1 MKPSD
6 LNTLVKKFL
15 QYKLTVA
22 FAESC
27 TAGLLASEFVKA
39 EGSSEVLLG
48 SVVTYHAVAKQRLLG
63 VKKETLAMYTAES
76 QQVTNEMVM
85 GLHKHLPTAD
95 VCVAVTGLCAG
106 GASESDEKP
115 VGTMYFTIL
124 HENRAKELR
133 QEFEGNC
140 DTVRQLAVDF
150 ILDHLKELL
159 DNYAEQHA
167 NDSIVTKLAQN

>member
-1 MKPSD
+1 
-6 LNTLVKKFL
+6 
-15 QYKLTVA
+15 
-22 FAESC
+22 
-27 TAGLLASEFVKA
+27 
-39 EGSSEVLLG
+39 
-48 SVVTYHAVAKQRLLG
+48 
-63 VKKETLAMYTAES
+63 MYTAES

-140 DTVRQLAVDF
+140 DKVRELAVDF
-150 ILDHLKELL
+150 ILTHLNELL
-159 DNYAEQHA
+159 DSYAEQHA

>member
-6 LNTLVKKFL
+6 LNVLVKKFL
-15 QYKLTVA
+15 QYKLTLA

-39 EGSSEVLLG
+39 QGSSEVLLG
-48 SVVTYHAVAKQRLLG
+48 SVVTYHPVAKQRLLG
-63 VKKETLAMYTAES
+63 VKKETLTMYTAES
-76 QQVTNEMVM
+76 QQVTNEMVL

-106 GASESDEKP
+106 GASESEEKP
-115 VGTMYFTIL
+115 IGTMYFTIL
-124 HENRAKELR
+124 HQGRAQELR

-140 DTVRQLAVDF
+140 DKVRQLAVAF
-150 ILDHLKELL
+150 IFQRLHDLL
-159 DNYAEQHA
+159 DTYAEQHA
-167 NDSIVTKLAQN
+167 NDAIATKMDQG

>member
-1 MKPSD
+1 MKPAE
-6 LNTLVKKFL
+6 LNALVKKFL
-15 QYKLTVA
+15 QYKLKVA

-48 SVVTYHAVAKQRLLG
+48 SVVTYHPEAKHQLLG
-63 VKKETLAMYTAES
+63 VKKETLTLYTAES

-85 GLHKHLPTAD
+85 GLHKRLPTAD
-95 VCVAVTGLCAG
+95 ICVAVTGLCAG
-106 GASESDEKP
+106 GASESDSKP

-124 HENRAKELR
+124 HKKRAHELR
-133 QEFEGNC
+133 QEFEGSC

-150 ILDHLKELL
+150 IFQQLHELL
-159 DNYAEQHA
+159 TTYSEELANEAVAE
-167 NDSIVTKLAQN
+167 KLA

>member
-1 MKPSD
+1 MKPTD
-6 LNTLVKKFL
+6 LNSLVKKFL
-15 QYKLTVA
+15 QYKLTLA

-48 SVVTYHAVAKQRLLG
+48 SVVTYHPIAKNRLLG
-63 VKKETLAMYTAES
+63 VKKDTLALYTAES

-85 GLHKHLPTAD
+85 GLQKHLPTAD

-106 GASESDEKP
+106 GASESEEKP

-124 HENRAKELR
+124 HQNRAHELR
-133 QEFEGNC
+133 QEFVGSC
-140 DTVRQLAVDF
+140 DKVKALAVDF
-150 ILDHLKELL
+150 IFQHLNELL
-159 DNYAEQHA
+159 DTYSDQHA
-167 NDSIVTKLAQN
+167 GEAVAAKAE

>member
-1 MKPSD
+1 MKPAD
-6 LNTLVKKFL
+6 LTSLVQKFL

-39 EGSSEVLLG
+39 TGSSEVLLG
-48 SVVTYHAVAKQRLLG
+48 SVVTYHPEAKHRLLG
-63 VKKETLAMYTAES
+63 VKKDTLALYTAES

-85 GLHKHLPTAD
+85 GLRKQLPTAD

-106 GASESDEKP
+106 GASESDSKP

-124 HENRAKELR
+124 HEKRAHELR
-133 QEFEGNC
+133 EEFEGSC
-140 DTVRQLAVDF
+140 DKVRQLAVDF
-150 ILDHLKELL
+150 IFRQLHDLL
-159 DNYAEQHA
+159 DSYAEQHA
-167 NDSIVTKLAQN
+167 GEAVAEKLR

>member
-1 MKPSD
+1 MKPSE
-6 LNTLVKKFL
+6 LNALLKKFL

-27 TAGLLASEFVKA
+27 TAGLLASEFIKGEA
-39 EGSSEVLLG
+39 SSEVLLG
-48 SVVTYHAVAKQRLLG
+48 SVVTYHPVAKQRLLG

-95 VCVAVTGLCAG
+95 VCVAVTGLCGA

-133 QEFEGNC
+133 QEFEGDC
-140 DTVRQLAVDF
+140 DKVRQLAVDF
-150 ILDHLKELL
+150 IFEHLSELL

-167 NDSIVTKLAQN
+167 NDAIVTKIEQS

>member
-1 MKPSD
+1 MKLND
-6 LNTLVKKFL
+6 LNNLVKKFL

-39 EGSSEVLLG
+39 AGSSEVLLG
-48 SVVTYHAVAKQRLLG
+48 SVVTYHPIAKQRLLG
-63 VKKETLAMYTAES
+63 VKKETLALYTAES

-85 GLHKHLPTAD
+85 GLHKHLPAAN
-95 VCVAVTGLCAG
+95 VCVAVTGLCGA

-124 HENRAKELR
+124 HENRAHELR
-133 QEFEGNC
+133 QEFEGDC
-140 DTVRQLAVDF
+140 DKVRQLAVDF
-150 ILDHLKELL
+150 ILERLGTLL
-159 DNYAEQHA
+159 DDYADQHA
-167 NDSIVTKLAQN
+167 GEAVVEKMK